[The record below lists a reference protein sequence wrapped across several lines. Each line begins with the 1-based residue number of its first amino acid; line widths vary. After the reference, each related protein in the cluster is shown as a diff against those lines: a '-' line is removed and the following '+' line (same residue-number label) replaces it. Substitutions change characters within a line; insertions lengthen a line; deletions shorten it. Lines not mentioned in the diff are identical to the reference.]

1 MMKTFLRKKY
11 FGNHAVTVVDI
22 PEKGLTLVLDPTNPG
37 IGVVENG
44 KIYMFSSS
52 NGKGVEPRLLTDIVL
67 SGAGETIKF
76 IRASLNSYMP
86 QNRINELEKIYGPEA
101 LNKELEYIK
110 SLGLKEKEEC
120 VVPIVQVD
128 EELAVQ
134 NAIKL
139 PKKNTRDE
147 VCK

>member
-1 MMKTFLRKKY
+1 MRKTFLRKKY

-101 LNKELEYIK
+101 LNKELKYIE
-110 SLGLKEKEEC
+110 SLELKETKC

-128 EELAVQ
+128 EELAAQ

-139 PKKNTRDE
+139 PKEDTRDDE